1 MGGHSTR
8 LSSSVLVSVC
18 VCVQL
23 EGRFQFVTLLSPMP
37 WVGKKVRLLP
47 ALLLYCC

>member
-8 LSSSVLVSVC
+8 LSSSVLVS

-37 WVGKKVRLLP
+37 WAGKKVRLLP

>member
-8 LSSSVLVSVC
+8 LSSPVLVS

-37 WVGKKVRLLP
+37 WAGKKVRLLP